1 MIISDSHKF
10 VFHHVPKT
18 GGSSITAALAPYC
31 RNYEGVVPSEEI
43 HAWQLAF
50 HQPYYMHHPVR
61 SYEVGEIPLGY
72 YSFAFVRNPFD
83 AVVSAWN
90 PEKFKYFDEFVD
102 HEIFTGKEFVARYT
116 QFAYLTDEA
125 GNLLVDYV
133 GRYETFAENFYEVV
147 GTIGVPLMLLPKRN
161 ITKDKLHD
169 SYREYYSPV
178 SRRLVEKKYKKDLEF
193 FEYEY

>member
-31 RNYEGVVPSEEI
+31 RNYEGEVPSDDTPK
-43 HAWQLAF
+43 WQLAF
-50 HQPYYMHHPVR
+50 HQPHYMHHAVKDL
-61 SYEVGEIPLGY
+61 EDIPEGY

-102 HEIFTGKEFVARYT
+102 HEIFTGVEYVARWT
-116 QFAYLTDEA
+116 QFEYLTDDD
-125 GNLLVDYV
+125 GKILVDSV
-133 GRYETFAENFYEVV
+133 GRYENLSQDFYEIV
-147 GTIGVPLMLLPKRN
+147 GTIGVPLMILPKRN
-161 ITKDKLHD
+161 ITKDKVHD

-178 SRRLVEKKYKKDLEF
+178 SRRMVEKKYKKDLEF
-193 FEYEY
+193 FEYEF